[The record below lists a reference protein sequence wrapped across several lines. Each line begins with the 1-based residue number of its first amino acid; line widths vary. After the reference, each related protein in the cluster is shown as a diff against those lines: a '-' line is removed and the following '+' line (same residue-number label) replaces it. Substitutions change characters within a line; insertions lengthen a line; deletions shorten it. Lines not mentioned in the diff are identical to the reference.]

1 MTEFLQIAALCVIG
15 AVLSLMLKKKSPAFS
30 YLLTIGCCTAALGG
44 AAALFQPVLQF
55 FTQLQSRS
63 GLSAAVTAP
72 LLKTV
77 AIGLISQIA
86 AVFCLDAGQQSLAKI
101 AELCGGALAMA
112 ALMPLAQ
119 LFLQTMRT
127 LMGG

>member
-55 FTQLQSRS
+55 FTQLQSLS

-77 AIGLISQIA
+77 AIALVSRT
-86 AVFCLDAGQQSLAKI
+86 
-101 AELCGGALAMA
+101 GGALCRDAGEGAMA
-112 ALMPLAQ
+112 GLVEIAGAFAALLVSLPLFRAAWQ
-119 LFLQTMRT
+119 MLEGL
-127 LMGG
+127 L